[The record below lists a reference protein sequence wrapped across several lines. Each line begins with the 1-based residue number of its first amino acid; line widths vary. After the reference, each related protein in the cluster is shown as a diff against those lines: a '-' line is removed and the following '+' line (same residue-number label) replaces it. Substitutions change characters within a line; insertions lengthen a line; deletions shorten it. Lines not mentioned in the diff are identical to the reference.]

1 MYKLVSLNICIG
13 KFHTEKA
20 AHIAADSNRINACVV
35 KAKPYE
41 LPDFT
46 ISHEFQLYKLSN
58 CNL

>member
-20 AHIAADSNRINACVV
+20 AHIAANSNRINAHVV
-35 KAKPYE
+35 K

-58 CNL
+58 LNL